1 LDVGFYAYILLIA
14 HRLKVPS
21 NFKLRQA
28 SRVIISGGVIAY
40 PTEAV
45 FGLGCD
51 PDCYPA
57 VEQIFLLKRRN
68 PAAGL
73 ILIADC
79 IERLAGWAAPT
90 QEEHRN
96 MSVASP
102 APITWVVTADPQAA
116 DWITGGRPTIAV
128 RITRH
133 PVAADL
139 CRLSETPLVS
149 TSANR
154 AGRAP
159 ARTALTVRKQ
169 FGRQIDLVISGQ
181 TGDQLN
187 PTEIREARTGAVLRS
202 A

>member
-1 LDVGFYAYILLIA
+1 
-14 HRLKVPS
+14 
-21 NFKLRQA
+21 
-28 SRVIISGGVIAY
+28 
-40 PTEAV
+40 
-45 FGLGCD
+45 
-51 PDCYPA
+51 
-57 VEQIFLLKRRN
+57 
-68 PAAGL
+68 
-73 ILIADC
+73 
-79 IERLAGWAAPT
+79 
-90 QEEHRN
+90 